1 LQVNQSACNARF
13 GGIKPA
19 LQSPRWRE
27 ECSGGEQFHY
37 VISSGGVHAKV
48 HEIELLSV
56 LDFDVAAFRKKIKE
70 MEDAQPD
77 SL

>member
-1 LQVNQSACNARF
+1 M
-13 GGIKPA
+13 
-19 LQSPRWRE
+19 
-27 ECSGGEQFHY
+27 
-37 VISSGGVHAKV
+37 ISSGGVHAKV